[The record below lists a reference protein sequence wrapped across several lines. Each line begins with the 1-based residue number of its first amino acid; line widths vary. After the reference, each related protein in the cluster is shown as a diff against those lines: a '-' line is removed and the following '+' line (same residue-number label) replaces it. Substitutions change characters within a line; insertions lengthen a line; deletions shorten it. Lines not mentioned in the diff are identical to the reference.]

1 MIEGRDKKGNKWKV
15 TGSKFG
21 RDKELFKKYFLYFWE
36 FHTCIDEVWAN
47 HLPFPP
53 SNCSSLLSSCPL
65 LNSTPFFLMTRYVQL
80 LLPTGIHVSPAN
92 GAWKTYKKPH
102 PQKGMNRLPSATIN
116 CQQFL
121 SPGWGL
127 EIVYPIYTGM
137 LAVLSSCWFCARNHS
152 CCGFEH
158 NGHILSRRRQPTG
171 LLPIPCFLPSFRL
184 LFSKALWALVMMGNN
199 VEIWLE
205 MDNWSD
211 SQHLIR
217 LCI

>member
-1 MIEGRDKKGNKWKV
+1 MKYEQTI
-15 TGSKFG
+15 S
-21 RDKELFKKYFLYFWE
+21 LFPLQTV
-36 FHTCIDEVWAN
+36 H
-47 HLPFPP
+47 
-53 SNCSSLLSSCPL
+53 LSSHHAPF
-65 LNSTPFFLMTRYVQL
+65 SIPHHFFLMTRYVQL

-137 LAVLSSCWFCARNHS
+137 LDVLNSCWFCARNHS

-199 VEIWLE
+199 VEIWLG
-205 MDNWSD
+205 MDNWS
-211 SQHLIR
+211 LILSTLFDDASR
-217 LCI
+217 EFFWWLVPSRWRADYAYPHTWVINI